1 MNRPVEAMV
10 ACGSGIA
17 TSTVAAE
24 QIQEIF
30 DELGIRV
37 RITKCSITDIPTKQ
51 DEMDVIFVT
60 NNYREKVQCPVVN
73 VTSFITGIRKD
84 KTIDKIKEVILEIQK
99 HI

>member
-24 QIQEIF
+24 QIREIF

-73 VTSFITGIRKD
+73 VTSFITGIRKN